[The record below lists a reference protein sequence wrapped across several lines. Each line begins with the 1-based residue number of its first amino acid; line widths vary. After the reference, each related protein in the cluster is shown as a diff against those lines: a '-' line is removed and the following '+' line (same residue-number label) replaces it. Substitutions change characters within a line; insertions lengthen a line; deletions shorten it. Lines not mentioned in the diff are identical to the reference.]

1 MAAQVLHLQLTVRL
15 LFMLAVEAVVLVL
28 GLLAVLA
35 VLEAEARGVLNQ
47 LQEQMA
53 LPIQAAAVADAGVAR
68 QVATV
73 VQAS

>member
-1 MAAQVLHLQLTVRL
+1 
-15 LFMLAVEAVVLVL
+15 MLAVEAVVLVL